1 MSTATSTATPSSA
14 LPPASAPPSR
24 AGAVRDSGTVRR
36 DSLRAATWTST
47 GLVKVQG
54 DVDVGS
60 GSTSGLVSVGG
71 KLSAGSFRARG
82 TLEVLGPTNVRD
94 QLTLEGTV
102 HLQAAVHAGA
112 VEAKGTFRSPSDV
125 RVDRALSV
133 TGTFEA
139 PSAHVGLFDLTGSA
153 EISGDLEAAVLV
165 RGRFRGNSH
174 LGTIRARSV
183 VLEGPP
189 TALIPTL
196 WRRVFGGSATVE
208 VGRIEADSVSLRAVD
223 VEFVRSPEIVLG
235 PGAHVTTVE
244 GTIVRRHPTSRVG
257 PESRS
262 PRPHGLS
269 R

>member
-1 MSTATSTATPSSA
+1 MSPASSTATAAST
-14 LPPASAPPSR
+14 LPPVSAPPSK

-36 DSLRAATWTST
+36 DSLRAATWVTN

-60 GSTSGLVSVGG
+60 GTTSGLVSVGG
-71 KLSAGSFRARG
+71 KLSAGTFRSRG
-82 TLEVLGPTNVRD
+82 TLEVVGPTNVRE
-94 QLTLEGTV
+94 QLTLDGST
-102 HLQAAVHAGA
+102 HLQSAVHAGA
-112 VEAKGTFRSPSDV
+112 VEANGSFRCPADV

-139 PSAHVGLFDLTGSA
+139 SSAHVGVFTLTGSA
-153 EISGDLEAAVLV
+153 EIPGDLEAAVLV
-165 RGRFRGNSH
+165 RGRFRGDSH

-196 WRRVFGGSATVE
+196 WRKVFGGSASVE
-208 VGRIEADSVSLRAVD
+208 VGRIEADSVDLRAVD
-223 VEFVRSPEIVLG
+223 VEFVRSPQIILG

-244 GTIVRRHPTSRVG
+244 GTIVRQHPTSRIG